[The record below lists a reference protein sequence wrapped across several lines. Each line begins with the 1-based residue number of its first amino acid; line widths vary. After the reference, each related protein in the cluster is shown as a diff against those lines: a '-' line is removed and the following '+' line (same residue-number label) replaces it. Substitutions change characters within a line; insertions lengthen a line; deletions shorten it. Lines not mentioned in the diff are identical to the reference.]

1 MRLYEKAKEIGL
13 LSKEKLEYLENA
25 INIVNSEI
33 ERLREIS
40 VPMVKANE
48 LLEKL
53 GSNQKFAKGIKI
65 GELLKVKEVTYDSLK
80 DVTEIG
86 DYPEFIKNQIETIIK
101 YDIFIQRENEQIE
114 KFKRLEE
121 MRIPK
126 DFDFSTVKGI
136 SNIARSGLE
145 EIRPL
150 SIGEASRIS
159 GVTGNDIAL
168 LIGYLK

>member
-53 GSNQKFAKGIKI
+53 GSNQKFC
-65 GELLKVKEVTYDSLK
+65 
-80 DVTEIG
+80 
-86 DYPEFIKNQIETIIK
+86 
-101 YDIFIQRENEQIE
+101 
-114 KFKRLEE
+114 
-121 MRIPK
+121 
-126 DFDFSTVKGI
+126 
-136 SNIARSGLE
+136 
-145 EIRPL
+145 
-150 SIGEASRIS
+150 
-159 GVTGNDIAL
+159 
-168 LIGYLK
+168 

>member
-1 MRLYEKAKEIGL
+1 ML
-13 LSKEKLEYLENA
+13 L
-25 INIVNSEI
+25 IIVNSEI

-136 SNIARSGLE
+136 SNIARS
-145 EIRPL
+145 
-150 SIGEASRIS
+150 
-159 GVTGNDIAL
+159 D
-168 LIGYLK
+168 